1 MRIMQ
6 TRLKINESFKSIR
19 YYLRSKIKSYSDCIL
34 LRLWF
39 CSQSWNSS
47 WKKGFLTLWC
57 LDK

>member
-1 MRIMQ
+1 MQ